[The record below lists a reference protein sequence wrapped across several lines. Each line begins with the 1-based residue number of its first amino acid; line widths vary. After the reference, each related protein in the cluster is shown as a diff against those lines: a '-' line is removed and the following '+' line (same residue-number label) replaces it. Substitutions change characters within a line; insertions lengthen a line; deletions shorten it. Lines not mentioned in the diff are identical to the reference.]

1 MLFTMFFDIAKC
13 INIYMTQ
20 LNEENNNDITPEVKA
35 QFSSFIEPF
44 FSKYHRERCYPG
56 LILRHGKRKMLQIN
70 IPPGD
75 FPALLVIK
83 PATENDPD
91 SGRQRPEVPGHADE
105 IKNYIIEQAQKGKPW
120 ILGTL
125 TANVALGKINILEFG
140 RGICLVVIPRGVK
153 LEITDGQ
160 HRKSAIQKLIEGD
173 LSDLISDDD
182 FPITLV
188 LEEDIDQCKKDFR
201 DMAQTRQLDKALLIS
216 YGVSEGCVGIT
227 KKLIEQVHIFYQK
240 TDKVKDNP
248 RLNPKL
254 KFIYANNFILRAVS
268 YAFTNKPDDEM
279 NDYDVAI
286 ASQSLA
292 NCLNEFFYECSNT
305 RYISVKKAEDLT
317 VAEIRKF
324 KDECLLGVSVGLE
337 VLARLLHLTY
347 NKDSN
352 YFDETKVSQLAKIGW
367 TRDNPIWENTLIRI
381 DPNPKSPNKRY
392 KLSTGA
398 NAVTDAVK
406 KIKYELGWTDNS
418 SY

>member
-75 FPALLVIK
+75 FPALLVVK

-105 IKNYIIEQAQKGKPW
+105 IRNYIIEKAQKGKPW

-173 LSDLISDDD
+173 GSELISDDD

-188 LEEDIDQCKKDFR
+188 LEEDIEQCKKDFL
-201 DMAQTRQLDKALLIS
+201 DMAQTRKLDKALLLS
-216 YGVSEGCVGIT
+216 FGVSEGRTGIT
-227 KKLIEQVHIFYQK
+227 KKLVEQVHIFHNK
-240 TDKVKDNP
+240 TDKVNDNP
-248 RLNPKL
+248 SATKG
-254 KFIYANNFILRAVS
+254 FIYTNNYIARAVS
-268 YAFTNKPDDEM
+268 CAFTNNPEADLS
-279 NDYDVAI
+279 DYDVAI
-286 ASQSLA
+286 SSNSLA

-305 RYISVKKAEDLT
+305 RHISVKKAEDLT
-317 VAEIRKF
+317 VSEIRKF

-352 YFDETKVSQLAKIGW
+352 YFDETKVSQLAQIVW

-381 DPNPKSPNKRY
+381 DPNPKNLNKRY

>member
-1 MLFTMFFDIAKC
+1 
-13 INIYMTQ
+13 MTQ
-20 LNEENNNDITPEVKA
+20 LNEENNNHITPEVKA

-268 YAFTNKPDDEM
+268 YTFTNKPDDEM

-317 VAEIRKF
+317 VAEIKKF

-381 DPNPKSPNKRY
+381 DPNPKNPNKRY